1 MITALSELPC
11 YYSTGEEIR
20 CQRSATFIRYSN
32 LLEPLNTMAV
42 QYNRYTSLYLSWK
55 LKVIIH
61 NLLFNYELNIYFSI

>member
-20 CQRSATFIRYSN
+20 WKRSVTFIRYSN
-32 LLEPLNTMAV
+32 LLEPLNG
-42 QYNRYTSLYLSWK
+42 YDRYTSLYLSWK
-55 LKVIIH
+55 LKLIVH

>member
-42 QYNRYTSLYLSWK
+42 QYNRYTSLYLS
-55 LKVIIH
+55 
-61 NLLFNYELNIYFSI
+61 